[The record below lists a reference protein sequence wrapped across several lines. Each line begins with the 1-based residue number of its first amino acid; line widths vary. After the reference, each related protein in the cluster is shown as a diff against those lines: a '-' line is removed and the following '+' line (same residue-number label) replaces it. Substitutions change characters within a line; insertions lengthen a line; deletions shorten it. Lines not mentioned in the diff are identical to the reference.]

1 MSLDQVKIPD
11 SIVEVTGPRDTH
23 KIFLTTL
30 STCMWCKRGK
40 EWLSEQGFAYSYL
53 DIDKIPVEKKNKLK
67 AELHSVFNIDI
78 DIIPVEE

>member
-11 SIVEVTGPRDTH
+11 NVVVEVTGPRDTH

-40 EWLSEQGFAYSYL
+40 QWLIDQGYAKTVEINFWGET
-53 DIDKIPVEKKNKLK
+53 KISF
-67 AELHSVFNIDI
+67 HCY
-78 DIIPVEE
+78 